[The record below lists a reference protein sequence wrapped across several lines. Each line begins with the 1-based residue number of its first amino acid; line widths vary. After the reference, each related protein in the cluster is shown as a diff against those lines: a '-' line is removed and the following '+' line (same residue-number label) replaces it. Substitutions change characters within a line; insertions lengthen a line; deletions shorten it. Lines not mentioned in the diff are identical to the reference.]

1 MKTNLPWQLRLFRK
15 SLKKKEKVKT
25 ILSFLGPTEGKTCLE
40 IGCEKGILSYYLRE
54 KGGRWFHSEFDRN
67 LAQATQGLIS
77 KNVLL
82 IEETAL
88 PFADRTFDLIL
99 AVDVLEH
106 LPDDQKLIRE
116 LYRLMKPEG
125 TLLVTVPHSLNR
137 LVLNRWGPKWG
148 LTLEYYGHRRA
159 GYTEEELTQ
168 KLRAAD
174 FQPQK
179 ASEFS
184 RFFTEFLEMGI
195 NLIYAFGLQKGK
207 KKEGIK
213 GSIAPG
219 SEKDFFAHR
228 LSFGLYSLVYPFL
241 WLTVR
246 LDKIFPLAHGYV
258 LILQA
263 RKAGPGDGRG

>member
-1 MKTNLPWQLRLFRK
+1 MKAELPWQLRLFKK

-67 LAQATQGLIS
+67 LAQATQDLIS
-77 KNVLL
+77 KDVVV
-82 IEETAL
+82 IEATAL

-106 LPDDQKLIRE
+106 LQDDQKLIRE
-116 LYRLMKPEG
+116 CYRLLKPEG
-125 TLLVTVPHSLNR
+125 NLVVTVPHSLNR

-159 GYTEEELTQ
+159 GYTREELTE

-174 FQPQK
+174 FQTQK

-207 KKEGIK
+207 KKKGIK

-219 SEKDFFAHR
+219 SEEDFSAHR
-228 LSFGLYSLVYPFL
+228 LSFGLYSLVYPL
-241 WLTVR
+241 LRLTVR
-246 LDKIFPLAHGYV
+246 MDKLLPWTHGYV

-263 RKAGPGDGRG
+263 RKSGPGEGRT